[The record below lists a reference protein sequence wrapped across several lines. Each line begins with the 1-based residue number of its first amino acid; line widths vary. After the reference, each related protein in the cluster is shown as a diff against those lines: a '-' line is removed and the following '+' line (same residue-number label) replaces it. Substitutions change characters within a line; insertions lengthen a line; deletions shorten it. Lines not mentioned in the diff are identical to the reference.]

1 MGWLIFIVAIMVITF
16 LINASRETD
25 RRLIRR
31 RGSGDNGDPHIGI
44 VDPITATDGPH
55 RHHGLDLDGDGAWGD
70 GDSGDAGGDGGG
82 DGGGGDGGGGG
93 D

>member
-1 MGWLIFIVAIMVITF
+1 MGWLIFIIAIMVITF

-25 RRLIRR
+25 MRRVRR
-31 RGSGDNGDPHIGI
+31 RGPGEDGGASLGI
-44 VDPITATDGPH
+44 VDPITASDGPH
-55 RHHGLDLDGDGAWGD
+55 RHHGLDLDGHGAWGD

-82 DGGGGDGGGGG
+82 DGGGGDGGGG